1 VITYKIPYKSDYNFD
16 ELRKEYSSIVRY
28 AYSRF
33 LDGMNE
39 KDIRMMF
46 KLNFN
51 GLKLSNSWIQQCGIR
66 EAKQIF
72 KRFKNNK
79 VIFGGKF
86 NYIQRLKGKITQEE
100 YRRNR
105 LLPLNIQGEMLQYG
119 NRMFDLDIPNQK
131 IIFKLN
137 RKEHIEINLP
147 KIRKNWKN
155 KLLQLQNR
163 SEFKEQSFQIKID
176 SDFIYISF
184 EDKNKKIYLKNNR
197 YLGID
202 LNPSNIGISI
212 IENNNILYT
221 KEYSFKNI
229 INEILNSKISSDS
242 KKSKHLQNKLNH
254 ELIQISKNI
263 ESLLKYWK
271 VKYIFVEDLKF
282 KQKDSGLGKTFNRIT
297 KNLWKRNKFIDNLS
311 KRIAFFGGII
321 FSINP
326 AYSSFIGNI
335 QHEYS
340 DPINA
345 SIEIARRGY
354 EIIIQKN
361 KKFYP
366 DLNNVKDQ
374 WKEYLTE
381 DIKSWKEFFLKI
393 KNLGLKY
400 RVSLDTSS
408 RVFSLFHKKSK
419 IVYFVY

>member
-1 VITYKIPYKSDYNFD
+1 MITYKIPYKSDYNFD
-16 ELRKEYSSIVRY
+16 ELRKEYSSTVRY

-39 KDIRMMF
+39 KDIRLMF
-46 KLNFN
+46 KLNFK
-51 GLKLSNSWIQQCGIR
+51 GLKLSNSWLQQCGIR

-72 KRFKNNK
+72 KRFKSDK

-86 NYIQRLKGKITQEE
+86 NYNQRLKGKITQEE
-100 YRRNR
+100 YRKKR

-137 RKEHIEINLP
+137 RKNHIEINLP

-155 KLLQLQNR
+155 KLLQLQTR
-163 SEFKEQSFQIKID
+163 AEFKEQPFQIKID

-184 EDKNKKIYLKNNR
+184 EDKNEKIYLKNNR

-221 KEYSFKNI
+221 KEYSFDSIVK
-229 INEILNSKISSDS
+229 EILNSKISSDS
-242 KKSKHLQNKLNH
+242 KKSKHLQSKLNH
-254 ELIQISKNI
+254 ELIQISKDI

-271 VKYIFVEDLKF
+271 FNFVFIEDLKF
-282 KQKDSGLGKTFNRIT
+282 KQKDAGLGKTFNRIT
-297 KNLWKRNKFIDNLS
+297 KNLWKRNKFIDNLK
-311 KRIAFFGGII
+311 KRITFFGCKT
-321 FSINP
+321 FNVNP

-335 QHEYS
+335 QHAYS

-354 EIIIQKN
+354 EVIIEKN

-381 DIKSWKEFFLKI
+381 YIKTWKEFFLK
-393 KNLGLKY
+393 
-400 RVSLDTSS
+400 
-408 RVFSLFHKKSK
+408 
-419 IVYFVY
+419 

>member
-1 VITYKIPYKSDYNFD
+1 
-16 ELRKEYSSIVRY
+16 
-28 AYSRF
+28 
-33 LDGMNE
+33 
-39 KDIRMMF
+39 
-46 KLNFN
+46 
-51 GLKLSNSWIQQCGIR
+51 
-66 EAKQIF
+66 
-72 KRFKNNK
+72 
-79 VIFGGKF
+79 
-86 NYIQRLKGKITQEE
+86 
-100 YRRNR
+100 
-105 LLPLNIQGEMLQYG
+105 MLQYG

-137 RKEHIEINLP
+137 RKNHIEINLP

-155 KLLQLQNR
+155 KLLQLQTR
-163 SEFKEQSFQIKID
+163 AEFKEQPFQIKID

-184 EDKNKKIYLKNNR
+184 EDKNEKIYLKNNR

-221 KEYSFKNI
+221 KEYSFDSIVK
-229 INEILNSKISSDS
+229 EILNSKISSDS
-242 KKSKHLQNKLNH
+242 KKSKHLQSKLNH
-254 ELIQISKNI
+254 ELIQISKDI

-271 VKYIFVEDLKF
+271 FNFVFIEDLKF
-282 KQKDSGLGKTFNRIT
+282 KQKDAGLGKTFNRIT
-297 KNLWKRNKFIDNLS
+297 KNLWKRNKFIDNLK
-311 KRIAFFGGII
+311 KRITFFGCKT
-321 FSINP
+321 FNVNP

-335 QHEYS
+335 QHAYS

-354 EIIIQKN
+354 EVIIEKN

-393 KNLGLKY
+393 KNSGLKY
-400 RVSLDTSS
+400 RVSLDGSS

-419 IVYFVY
+419 IIYFVY